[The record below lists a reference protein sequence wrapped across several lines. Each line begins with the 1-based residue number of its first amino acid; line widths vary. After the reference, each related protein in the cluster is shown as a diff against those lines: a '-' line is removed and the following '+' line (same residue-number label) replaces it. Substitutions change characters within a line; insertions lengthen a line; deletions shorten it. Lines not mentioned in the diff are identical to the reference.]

1 MTSTAQPDLFTRRPE
16 LTGEA
21 SATQPE
27 PQRGPDQD
35 ASQRTSDIAPASP
48 AVENA
53 GPVLDWQPLPERHY
67 PDGRKRWQGCWP
79 TNYHTSGRK
88 WHKKDG
94 STALERAEAKKAA
107 QAEED
112 SRREKTAKEGQ
123 TA

>member
-1 MTSTAQPDLFTRRPE
+1 MTADPFTPTE
-16 LTGEA
+16 
-21 SATQPE
+21 SPTQPSPGQPGPAEAGTE
-27 PQRGPDQD
+27 P
-35 ASQRTSDIAPASP
+35 T
-48 AVENA
+48 

-107 QAEED
+107 QAAED
-112 SRREKTAKEGQ
+112 NRRLTSRQIAAKMDDKEKGNDIA
-123 TA
+123 